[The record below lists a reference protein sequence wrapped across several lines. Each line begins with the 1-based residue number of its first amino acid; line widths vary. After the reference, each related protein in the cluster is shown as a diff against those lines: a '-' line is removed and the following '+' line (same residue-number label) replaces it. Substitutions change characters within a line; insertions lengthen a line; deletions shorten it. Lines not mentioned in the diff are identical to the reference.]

1 MSTPPGAPDRQRT
14 PEPGR
19 PECTPGRSRPRDRG
33 AAPAPRSSSR
43 SCSYNTLLRKL
54 LLELRSE
61 ARATEGLA
69 HQLVVR
75 NAGEEVVALARQILS
90 VRPFLPLQLDVRLLL
105 LLVHALQQRGQSVR
119 HRVLRTKGDEDEAV
133 PQLAELRE
141 GDRIRIVEPL
151 ERARP
156 VEGKAGIREAPVHLV
171 GESLDRPAL
180 GCREL
185 APDEIRDAGVQVAQR
200 AQGRELDAALLLRR

>member
-19 PECTPGRSRPRDRG
+19 PECTPGRSRLLDRG

-43 SCSYNTLLRKL
+43 SCSYNTLLRQL

-90 VRPFLPLQLDVRLLL
+90 RRPFLPLQLDVRLLL
-105 LLVHALQQRGQSVR
+105 RLAHALQQRGQPVR
-119 HRVLRTKGDEDEAV
+119 HRVLR
-133 PQLAELRE
+133 AERD
-141 GDRIRIVEPL
+141 GVGIVEPL

-156 VEGKAGIREAPVHLV
+156 VERETRIGKATVDLIGEA
-171 GESLDRPAL
+171 LDGLAL
-180 GCREL
+180 RGREL
-185 APDEIRDAGVQVAQR
+185 APHEV
-200 AQGRELDAALLLRR
+200 